1 MTNTRKLSYCG
12 YKIENIEH
20 RLDDVWTTKVLKL
33 IKFASTENN
42 PFSMMKTLQKL

>member
-1 MTNTRKLSYCG
+1 MTNTRELSYCG

-33 IKFASTENN
+33 IEFAGTE
-42 PFSMMKTLQKL
+42 KILLA